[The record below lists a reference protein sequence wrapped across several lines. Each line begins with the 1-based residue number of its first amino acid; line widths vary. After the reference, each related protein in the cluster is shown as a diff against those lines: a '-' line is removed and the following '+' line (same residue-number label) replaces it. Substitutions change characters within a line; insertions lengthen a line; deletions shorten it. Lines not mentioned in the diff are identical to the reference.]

1 MARRGETTI
10 AKFGFSPEHWRFVTT
25 MRCPN
30 GHFLF
35 MGPAMTDSTGRPIN
49 KIAATYLRDKKAT
62 ARCPKCDAT
71 WPVFG
76 ATTPQPADPPPTEWR
91 VDEVRETHRFE
102 QALGTDRQVVDA
114 TGFDSKVTQKL
125 VFSRQW
131 RQSVTVESEKAVTH
145 SSGGSLAILDLATLE
160 ASAVTAIKD
169 GYSTEDSTERTTSR
183 EIEVTVNAGT
193 TMEVQLHWK
202 KVLQA
207 GVVVFAGPNGATV
220 EVPFALA
227 VDVTFDQ
234 EFDSV

>member
-1 MARRGETTI
+1 VARRGETTI
-10 AKFGFSPEHWRFVTT
+10 AKLGFSPEHWRFIKT

-35 MGPAMTDSTGRPIN
+35 MGPAMKDATGRPLN
-49 KIAATYLRDKKAT
+49 KIAATYLRDKQAT
-62 ARCPKCDAT
+62 ATCPKCDAS
-71 WPVFG
+71 WNVFG
-76 ATTPQPADPPPTEWR
+76 AATPQPADPPPTGWR
-91 VDEVRETHRFE
+91 VEEVRETHRFD

-114 TGFDSKVTQKL
+114 TGFDSTVTQKL

-145 SSGGSLAILDLATLE
+145 SSGASVAILDLATLK
-160 ASAVTAIKD
+160 ASAETAIKE
-169 GYSTEDSTERTTSR
+169 GYSTEESTERTTSR
-183 EIEVTVNAGT
+183 EIEVRVTAGT
-193 TMEVQLHWK
+193 SMEVKLHWK

-207 GVVVFAGPNGATV
+207 GVVMFAGPNGATV

-234 EFDSV
+234 EFDTV